1 MNIHEAGCCARVAIY
16 WDCRHFFSNSLSPPL
31 PPVVVVVC
39 CCYGDGLS
47 LRWMKLTM
55 KDSLPLS
62 YPGRKEGNDWRWA
75 DLISMN
81 IGASLG

>member
-1 MNIHEAGCCARVAIY
+1 
-16 WDCRHFFSNSLSPPL
+16 
-31 PPVVVVVC
+31 
-39 CCYGDGLS
+39 
-47 LRWMKLTM
+47 MKLTM